1 MVPAPGTPVGGER
14 PSRQLAAASG
24 GAMDV
29 DSGVAAAVDDI
40 PMAAAPA
47 PGQGRLYCPVPG
59 CPCADPARAPG
70 WQSESTLR
78 AHVDAHLSGSLLGQ
92 VPSDWLQARGRQR
105 CGVCGLSVATRFGIH
120 PTCRP
125 AARAAAPPAARR
137 PAGPDDGALPSVSE
151 LQSSRTPTLRHV
163 PLSARSVGPLLHP
176 RSRRSC
182 GVQ

>member
-1 MVPAPGTPVGGER
+1 MGVALLAGAMVPAPGTPVGGER

-78 AHVDAHLSGSLLGQ
+78 AT
-92 VPSDWLQARGRQR
+92 WM
-105 CGVCGLSVATRFGIH
+105 
-120 PTCRP
+120 PTL
-125 AARAAAPPAARR
+125 AAPFLAKC
-137 PAGPDDGALPSVSE
+137 
-151 LQSSRTPTLRHV
+151 LQTGCRHV
-163 PLSARSVGPLLHP
+163 VVSDVGVRLERRYPLWHPPNVPPCSPGGCTAGGTETSRAR
-176 RSRRSC
+176 
-182 GVQ
+182 